1 MRAVR
6 ESWSSSAALTIL
18 GLVSVLAAVATAGA
32 LAFDDTRVL
41 GQPAL
46 LKPLKFFASTVAYS
60 LTLAWLAALVPD
72 RWRRRARI
80 ALTVGACA
88 WAVEL
93 ALIVAQGV
101 RGVPSHFND
110 TTALDGFV
118 WMAMGATAA
127 VLWLSNLIVVGLLLG
142 EPERDRLRSLAL
154 RYGLGLAVV
163 GMAVGL
169 AMPLRFDNP
178 AVELPGGGVAQL
190 AGAHAVG
197 VPDDGPGLPV
207 LGWSTGGGDLR
218 VGHFVGLHG
227 LQALPLAAWL
237 LARRRGLTEGHRE
250 RLLAVTAAGYLGLV
264 ALVTWQALRGQPLLA
279 PDAATAAAA
288 AVLVVG
294 VAAAAAS
301 VLRPARVP
309 AAAG

>member
-60 LTLAWLAALVPD
+60 LTLAWLVALVPD

-127 VLWLSNLIVVGLLLG
+127 VLWLSNLIVSVSCWTS
-142 EPERDRLRSLAL
+142 RSA
-154 RYGLGLAVV
+154 
-163 GMAVGL
+163 
-169 AMPLRFDNP
+169 
-178 AVELPGGGVAQL
+178 
-190 AGAHAVG
+190 
-197 VPDDGPGLPV
+197 
-207 LGWSTGGGDLR
+207 TGCVR
-218 VGHFVGLHG
+218 WHF
-227 LQALPLAAWL
+227 
-237 LARRRGLTEGHRE
+237 
-250 RLLAVTAAGYLGLV
+250 
-264 ALVTWQALRGQPLLA
+264 
-279 PDAATAAAA
+279 ATGSGSPSSA
-288 AVLVVG
+288 
-294 VAAAAAS
+294 
-301 VLRPARVP
+301 
-309 AAAG
+309 

>member
-1 MRAVR
+1 M
-6 ESWSSSAALTIL
+6 T
-18 GLVSVLAAVATAGA
+18 
-32 LAFDDTRVL
+32 
-41 GQPAL
+41 
-46 LKPLKFFASTVAYS
+46 
-60 LTLAWLAALVPD
+60 
-72 RWRRRARI
+72 
-80 ALTVGACA
+80 
-88 WAVEL
+88 
-93 ALIVAQGV
+93 
-101 RGVPSHFND
+101 
-110 TTALDGFV
+110 
-118 WMAMGATAA
+118 
-127 VLWLSNLIVVGLLLG
+127 
-142 EPERDRLRSLAL
+142 
-154 RYGLGLAVV
+154 
-163 GMAVGL
+163 VGL

-197 VPDDGPGLPV
+197 VPDDGLGLPV

-218 VGHFVGLHG
+218 VGHFVALHG